1 MPAKEHAVLAAS
13 SANRWLHCPPS
24 VKLCEGSGREELVS
38 EYAVEGTEAHALG
51 EFKLLKALGR
61 KAMNPTKKLKFYNE
75 EMENCTDGYRD
86 FVMETVEQAKLS
98 SPDPIIL
105 VEQRV
110 DFSSWVPKGFGTAD
124 ALVIADGTLSICD
137 YKHGQGIMV
146 DATDNPQ
153 LKCYA
158 LGALAM
164 FDVLY
169 DIAKVRLAIYQ
180 PRRENVS
187 VFEMDKSVLYEW
199 ANAVLK
205 PTAALAF
212 VGKGDFHCGE
222 WCRFCKAKCICRA
235 RAEANL
241 LLAQHDF
248 RLPSTL
254 VEAEIGVILS
264 KVDELSVWANDV
276 KDYALQQA
284 ISGKEWKGWKLVEGR
299 STRRYTSDS
308 VVTQVVTEAGF
319 DPYEKKLLGITAM
332 QKLLGKQRFEELLKA
347 YIEKPPGK
355 PSLVPDSDKRP
366 AINNAKFDFMEE
378 KNHE

>member
-1 MPAKEHAVLAAS
+1 MPAKGHAVLAAS

-254 VEAEIGVILS
+254 VEAEIEVILS

-355 PSLVPDSDKRP
+355 PTLVPESDKRP